1 MTRKEITVSNMDGS
15 AETIVF
21 TWAALMSVEDFGEK
35 CILAKIIQ
43 QLLDRRDVA
52 EKCVGEIV

>member
-1 MTRKEITVSNMDGS
+1 
-15 AETIVF
+15 
-21 TWAALMSVEDFGEK
+21 MSVEDFGEK
-35 CILAKIIQ
+35 CIVAKFMSRRVQ

>member
-1 MTRKEITVSNMDGS
+1 MTHKEITVSNMDGS

-21 TWAALMSVEDFGEK
+21 TWSALMSVEDFGEK

>member
-1 MTRKEITVSNMDGS
+1 
-15 AETIVF
+15 
-21 TWAALMSVEDFGEK
+21 MSVEDFGEK